1 MSVSLPPELVTLC
14 LQQLDPSDRST
25 VPTLLNASLASRSF
39 KSLALAPLLW
49 KPIADETY
57 HRHRP
62 PSSAGP
68 SFEDD
73 AFDYFRQR
81 AAKDLRARSIIREL
95 ATQPTKR
102 LAKMEELR
110 RLGSDV
116 IENRLWRPEE
126 FTEEKR
132 PSSWLCLQYWA
143 RESRKALLRKE
154 AVRVWREIALR
165 GVRGEEADDDFERG
179 MNAFGAFRGYD
190 PMVLPRERFDVSNHP
205 RLVEATSHPPFEG
218 SKRLEWIAREA
229 YEYTRLIGLK
239 PAIEGAYHNLDCQYV
254 EPVWNRAAGPSAQN
268 HGTLPMTLVGIYCSL
283 VRRLPI
289 ARELRIRVRPVG
301 FPGTVLAA
309 LAYEGSNEWTY
320 INVFSSGKIL
330 SRDRLLSLLGA
341 MGQAGETHFLEPASA
356 REMCLRV
363 ARNILTAVR
372 TGEQAP
378 GIPLPHE
385 TAIAALYSV
394 SHALFILTNP
404 QLLLG
409 NERTALDRDVDQY
422 FEWMCSLIQSEFPLD
437 VHYLESALPIL
448 SAEVRPRI
456 SVLCEAIREEDA
468 ANKEQKLVN
477 GEIKWPIGH
486 VFRHRLF
493 RYVAVIR
500 GWDYKCEASE
510 QWIRQM
516 RVDTLPHG
524 RNQPFY
530 HVVVDDGSARYVAQ
544 ENVTNTPID
553 DDEVDR
559 FLANEGFGRYFRKR
573 ERREDGRWTFVASA
587 EVEAEYPDS

>member
-14 LQQLDPSDRST
+14 LQQLDPADPDT
-25 VPTLLNASLASRSF
+25 VPTLLAASLASKSF
-39 KSLALAPLLW
+39 KAIALAPLLW
-49 KPIADETY
+49 KPVADEIY

-62 PSSAGP
+62 PASTSP
-68 SFEDD
+68 SFQDD
-73 AFDYFRQR
+73 AFAYFRHR
-81 AAKDLRARSIIREL
+81 AEKDRRARSIVREL
-95 ATQPTKR
+95 AHQPVKR
-102 LAKMEELR
+102 LEKMDELR
-110 RLGSDV
+110 RLGTDV

-132 PSSWLCLQYWA
+132 PSTWLCLQYWA
-143 RESRKALLRKE
+143 RESRRVLLREE
-154 AVRVWREIALR
+154 AVETWRGIATR
-165 GVRGEEADDDFERG
+165 DVQGEEADDDFERG
-179 MNAFGAFRGYD
+179 MNAFGAFRGFD
-190 PMVLPRERFDVSNHP
+190 PMVLPRERFDMSNHP

-218 SKRLEWIAREA
+218 SKRLEWIAREVYDYA
-229 YEYTRLIGLK
+229 RSIGLK
-239 PAIEGAYHNLDCQYV
+239 PAVEGAYHNLDCQYV
-254 EPVWNRAAGPSAQN
+254 EPVWDRTEGPSSQN

-289 ARELRIRVRPVG
+289 ARELKIRARPVG

-309 LAYEGSNEWTY
+309 LAYEGSDEWTY

-341 MGQAGETHFLEPASA
+341 MGQAGETRFLEPASA

-378 GIPLPHE
+378 GIPLAHE

-394 SHALFILTNP
+394 SHALFILTNS
-404 QLLLG
+404 QLALG
-409 NERTALDRDVDQY
+409 AERTFVDRDVDQY
-422 FEWMCSLIQSEFPLD
+422 FEWTSSLVQSEFPLD
-437 VHYLESALPIL
+437 VHYLEDALPIL
-448 SAEVRPRI
+448 APDVRPRI

-510 QWIRQM
+510 QCA
-516 RVDTLPHG
+516 
-524 RNQPFY
+524 
-530 HVVVDDGSARYVAQ
+530 S
-544 ENVTNTPID
+544 
-553 DDEVDR
+553 R
-559 FLANEGFGRYFRKR
+559 FSSFFQYAGG
-573 ERREDGRWTFVASA
+573 
-587 EVEAEYPDS
+587 